1 MKNPNVEVGDRIMCL
16 HMDNEVSVP
25 PGTIGTVTKVQADPT
40 MEDTI
45 MISVKWDNGSSL
57 SLLSDVDAWK
67 KVKENVTEGAK
78 ESFFE
83 KNEDLFDFF
92 DRKWFNQFL
101 MKMRDTG
108 IVNMLTAAPLIYSG
122 KKHLDRYYGEGKED
136 DEDFQELLEMADT
149 ARDKMIQGI
158 MEYIEAKNLEI
169 DEDMRLVNSLARK
182 FSVALVGNYILFNNF
197 RQD

>member
-1 MKNPNVEVGDRIMCL
+1 
-16 HMDNEVSVP
+16 MDNEVSVP

-67 KVKENVTEGAK
+67 KVKENVSEGAK

-122 KKHLDRYYGEGKED
+122 KEHLDRYYGEGKED

>member
-67 KVKENVTEGAK
+67 KVKENVSEGAK

>member
-67 KVKENVTEGAK
+67 KVKENVSEGAK

-101 MKMRDTG
+101 LKMRDTG

-122 KKHLDRYYGEGKED
+122 KEHLDRYYGEGKED

>member
-1 MKNPNVEVGDRIMCL
+1 
-16 HMDNEVSVP
+16 
-25 PGTIGTVTKVQADPT
+25 

-67 KVKENVTEGAK
+67 KVKENVSEGAK

-122 KKHLDRYYGEGKED
+122 KEHLDRYYGEGKED

>member
-67 KVKENVTEGAK
+67 KVKENVSEGAK

-122 KKHLDRYYGEGKED
+122 KEHLDRYYGEGKED

-197 RQD
+197 R

>member
-67 KVKENVTEGAK
+67 KVKENVSEGAK

-122 KKHLDRYYGEGKED
+122 KEHLDRYYGEGKED
-136 DEDFQELLEMADT
+136 DEDFHELLEMADT

>member
-67 KVKENVTEGAK
+67 KVKENVSEGAK

-122 KKHLDRYYGEGKED
+122 KEHLDRYYGEGKED